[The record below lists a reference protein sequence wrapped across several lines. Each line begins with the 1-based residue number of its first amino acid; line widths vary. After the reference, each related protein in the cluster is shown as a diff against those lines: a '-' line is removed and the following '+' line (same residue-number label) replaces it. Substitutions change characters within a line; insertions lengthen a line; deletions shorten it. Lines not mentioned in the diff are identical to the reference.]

1 MRLLFAHAFVVFFA
15 IAFGVTIPSDT
26 HTPPIAPRPSLHRY
40 FKADDSLKYRSG
52 TYTLYPH
59 FREEFFFFDSVYIPS
74 DEDQFIATLQNNVIR
89 TSAQG
94 ARAWALK
101 SLIIE
106 GDRIAFQ
113 TNDDNGESYGFTG
126 SFRLNTRCTP
136 DITIAGMEGLL
147 NKYSDGV
154 LVATTNASFHLV
166 YGC

>member
-1 MRLLFAHAFVVFFA
+1 MRLLFAHAFIVLFT
-15 IAFGVTIPSDT
+15 IAVGVT
-26 HTPPIAPRPSLHRY
+26 RPSGTHPPTVTPQQTLQRY
-40 FKADDSLKYRSG
+40 FKADASLKTRTG
-52 TYTLYPH
+52 TYTLYPN